1 MTNEEFIATIV
12 PYAKKGQTEYGVFA
26 SVTISQA
33 CWESGYGRY
42 QGDVVQVDNNLFGI
56 KYYGNHSPDIVV
68 TQGSKVGDGE
78 GYYCHYESIGDSCI
92 DHGYFLKNNPRYTE
106 SGTFEAKNGKDQ
118 LKCIMNAG
126 YAEDEYYEGACA
138 IIDMYNLYQYDD
150 GSTPEPPTPS
160 GTNFKDKVVSLN
172 SRRIYLME
180 DSLFGRMFTTN
191 KSLFYVKNQ
200 IGSKLTVVPC
210 DVEEKEIS
218 TEDEEGNITVTK
230 KLIAKLT
237 HNRYDINKSHARV
250 KYEKID
256 EIQNDS
262 SGGGDVT
269 EPTNSSVEKAVL
281 WAIDIANDDSHG
293 YSQPNRWSGIDYDCS
308 SFVLTAFHYA
318 GFNIPLDG
326 YTETMVTQ
334 FPNAGFEDITSQIDL
349 TTGEGLIRG
358 DVLLNHKTHTAIYI
372 GNNQMVDARIDE
384 VGGIQGEQMGDQ
396 TGEEIMVHNY
406 NNHPWTHV
414 FRYPK

>member
-1 MTNEEFIATIV
+1 MTKEEIEKYTWDFLKSKQLADEVSSAIMGNIEAESEFDPNLVEVGTSVGFGLCQWSYERREHLEAYGTSLDHQLNFLWAELTGGDSSIGANNEWIPAKGYDYNMFMTNQYSIDEATK
-12 PYAKKGQTEYGVFA
+12 AFCW
-26 SVTISQA
+26 
-33 CWESGYGRY
+33 CWERPNEDLAHIDRRINSA
-42 QGDVVQVDNNLFGI
+42 
-56 KYYGNHSPDIVV
+56 YY
-68 TQGSKVGDGE
+68 
-78 GYYCHYESIGDSCI
+78 
-92 DHGYFLKNNPRYTE
+92 
-106 SGTFEAKNGKDQ
+106 
-118 LKCIMNAG
+118 
-126 YAEDEYYEGACA
+126 YYELFKG
-138 IIDMYNLYQYDD
+138 DN
-150 GSTPEPPTPS
+150 PNPPTPS
-160 GTNFKDKVVSLN
+160 GTSFKDKVVNLN

-191 KSLFYVKNQ
+191 KTLFYVKNH

-237 HNRYDINKSHARV
+237 HSRYDVNKSHARI
-250 KYEKID
+250 KYDKID
-256 EIQNDS
+256 EVQNNDV
-262 SGGGDVT
+262 GGGGTT
-269 EPTNSSVEKAVL
+269 EPTNSNVEKAVL

-308 SFVLTAFHYA
+308 SFVLSAFHYA
-318 GFNIPLDG
+318 GFDVPLDG

-358 DVLLNHKTHTAIYI
+358 DVLLNHATHTAIYI
-372 GNNQMVDARIDE
+372 GNGQMVDARIDE

-396 TGEEIMVHNY
+396 TGEEIMIHNY

>member
-1 MTNEEFIATIV
+1 MTKEEIEKYTWNFLKSKHLADEVSASIMGNIEAESEFNPNLVEVGTSVGFGLCQWSHERRERLEIYGTSLDHQLNFLWAELTGGDSSIGANNEWIPAKGYDYNMFMSNQYSIDEATK
-12 PYAKKGQTEYGVFA
+12 AFCW
-26 SVTISQA
+26 
-33 CWESGYGRY
+33 CWERPNE
-42 QGDVVQVDNNLFGI
+42 DLAHIDRRI
-56 KYYGNHSPDIVV
+56 KSAYY
-68 TQGSKVGDGE
+68 
-78 GYYCHYESIGDSCI
+78 
-92 DHGYFLKNNPRYTE
+92 
-106 SGTFEAKNGKDQ
+106 
-118 LKCIMNAG
+118 
-126 YAEDEYYEGACA
+126 YYELFKEGT
-138 IIDMYNLYQYDD
+138 I
-150 GSTPEPPTPS
+150 EPPTPS
-160 GTNFKDKVVSLN
+160 GTSFKDKVVSLN

-191 KSLFYVKNQ
+191 KTLFYVKNH

-218 TEDEEGNITVTK
+218 IEDEEGNITVTK

-237 HNRYDINKSHARV
+237 HNRYDVNKSHASV
-250 KYEKID
+250 KYNKID
-256 EIQNDS
+256 EIQNDN

-293 YSQPNRWSGIDYDCS
+293 YSQPNRWGGIDYDCS
-308 SFVLTAFHYA
+308 SFVLSAFHYA
-318 GFNIPLDG
+318 GFDIPLDG

-334 FPNAGFEDITSQIDL
+334 FPNAGFEDITSQVDL
-349 TTGEGLIRG
+349 ATGEGLIRG

-372 GNNQMVDARIDE
+372 GNGQMVDARIDE
-384 VGGIQGEQMGDQ
+384 VGGIQGAQMGDQ